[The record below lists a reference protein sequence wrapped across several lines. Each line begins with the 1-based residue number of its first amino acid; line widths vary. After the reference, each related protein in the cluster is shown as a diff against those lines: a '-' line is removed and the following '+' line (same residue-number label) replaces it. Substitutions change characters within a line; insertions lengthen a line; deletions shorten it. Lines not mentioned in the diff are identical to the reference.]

1 MIDKTK
7 ENQSWYFP
15 SFLMVPN
22 VVNTIR
28 YLGHIIRDVST
39 SVAQAKMLEKKF

>member
-1 MIDKTK
+1 MIAKTK
-7 ENQSWYFP
+7 EDQAWHFP

-39 SVAQAKMLEKKF
+39 SAAQDKMLEQKF